1 MKKEA
6 IGRVVLDKARTA
18 SYIPYTRGA
27 QDVIETVF
35 STQVTFA
42 GWPKHVHAFK
52 GKVDYRLCASMTRAA
67 LATPEE
73 RARMEALD
81 AQLLQM
87 ETRLIANLTG

>member
-1 MKKEA
+1 M
-6 IGRVVLDKARTA
+6 LDKARTA

-52 GKVDYRLCASMTRAA
+52 GKVDYKLCASLTRAA
-67 LATPEE
+67 LAGATEQE
-73 RARMEALD
+73 RAQMEGLD

-87 ETRLIANLTG
+87 EARLIANLTTGAS